1 MFSTTVGQQQFMEEA
16 GSEYDDAVE
25 YTLVRW
31 LNIGA
36 ALSRLFHLGN
46 GIDIFT
52 MKQGKTVP

>member
-1 MFSTTVGQQQFMEEA
+1 MEEA
-16 GSEYDDAVE
+16 GSEYDDPVE

-31 LNIGA
+31 LNRGA
-36 ALSRLFHLGN
+36 ALSGLFHPGN